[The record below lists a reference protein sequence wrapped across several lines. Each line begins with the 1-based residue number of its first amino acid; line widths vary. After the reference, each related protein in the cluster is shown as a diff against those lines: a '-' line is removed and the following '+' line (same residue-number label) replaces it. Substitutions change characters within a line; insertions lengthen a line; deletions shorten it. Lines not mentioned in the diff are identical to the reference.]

1 MISLV
6 GGTLLLIMLVSLI
19 IVAIHKLKD
28 KKSNIKWDIE
38 SEEAGEWS
46 VGGDVISFPISRQL
60 IQMFSSITVLLFY
73 VFLYSPAVANYI
85 TFTKSEPF
93 YGAALMYL
101 PFLVILLLFISTFF
115 KRGLFDVFSL
125 KLATTLL
132 LVTMLLDLW
141 LPYVVV
147 LGDASI
153 VMGQGYRVSVDY
165 VVFSFW
171 KRVLG
176 IDMLKAGLGGL
187 SLAWALIYPL
197 MTVLLCGLIYLTW
210 RQRYAV

>member
-1 MISLV
+1 M
-6 GGTLLLIMLVSLI
+6 
-19 IVAIHKLKD
+19 
-28 KKSNIKWDIE
+28 
-38 SEEAGEWS
+38 
-46 VGGDVISFPISRQL
+46 
-60 IQMFSSITVLLFY
+60 
-73 VFLYSPAVANYI
+73 
-85 TFTKSEPF
+85 
-93 YGAALMYL
+93 

-132 LVTMLLDLW
+132 LVTMFLDLW

-176 IDMLKAGLGGL
+176 IDMLKTGLGGL